1 MRRLFTLLII
11 FVLAISTPGQSA
23 KLTGGKVT
31 GGKFTGAAGGGGG
44 SSTTWL
50 TVTSWAGGTPGGTL
64 TRNDADLWLGAEFTV
79 GGAGISVTDLCR
91 VRATGNASSHNV
103 KIVRVSDNTTVA
115 GPTSVN
121 VSSGTV
127 GDFVCVSISP
137 VALSASTTYV
147 VASLEV
153 NAGDGW
159 YNDLNTTLSAT
170 AAATLDFSVYSS
182 DGTTGQTYSHNNV
195 SMAYV
200 PVNFKYQ

>member
-1 MRRLFTLLII
+1 VRSLRSAAPASLSPTFA
-11 FVLAISTPGQSA
+11 VCARQATPA
-23 KLTGGKVT
+23 
-31 GGKFTGAAGGGGG
+31 
-44 SSTTWL
+44 
-50 TVTSWAGGTPGGTL
+50 
-64 TRNDADLWLGAEFTV
+64 
-79 GGAGISVTDLCR
+79 
-91 VRATGNASSHNV
+91 HNV

>member
-1 MRRLFTLLII
+1 MRRLFAFIILFTLAL
-11 FVLAISTPGQSA
+11 STLGQSSNIKGGYVKGG
-23 KLTGGKVT
+23 KLTGGS
-31 GGKFTGAAGGGGG
+31 GGGGG

-50 TVTSWAGGTPGGTL
+50 TVSSWSGGTPGGTL
-64 TRNDADLWLGAEFTV
+64 TRNDVDLWVGAEFTV

-91 VRATGNASSHNV
+91 VRATANASSHNV

-127 GDFVCVSISP
+127 GDFVCNSITP

-147 VASLEV
+147 ISSLEV
-153 NAGDGW
+153 NGGDGW

-182 DGTTGQTYSHNNV
+182 DGTTGQTYSHNNTAM
-195 SMAYV
+195 SYV